1 MTRRSIGF
9 IALVA
14 VLVAAA
20 PRVGVGETASGGE
33 SLVVAQ
39 AGGTTTGEL
48 RPRYYPEPPEEE
60 SWYNSDYIFAFTR
73 GLAGST
79 MHPVAK
85 APLFILAIP
94 LDIAFLPFTAI
105 GGLFG

>member
-1 MTRRSIGF
+1 MTRRSILF
-9 IALVA
+9 VALVA

-20 PRVGVGETASGGE
+20 PAVGAGQTEPSGE
-33 SLVVAQ
+33 SLVIAQ
-39 AGGTTTGEL
+39 EGGTTTGEL
-48 RPRYYPEPPEEE
+48 RPRYYPEPPQEE